1 VNTGV
6 QGGTFNLS
14 GSGNLTVGS
23 GSGLYIGRSD
33 NAGTANN
40 TTNLFNQTGGTASVS
55 TLAMG
60 GKTGGSTGVSSTLTL
75 TGGTFS
81 AGTFSVL
88 AAGNTNTA
96 VINIGGTADVT
107 LPALPTARGT
117 SSTATLNFDGGTLR
131 PAAASTTYISGLT
144 NAFILDG
151 GAKID
156 VASGNDIT
164 ITQNLL
170 TDVSST
176 GGGLTKDGVGS
187 LTLTGTN
194 TYTGV
199 TAVSAGKLVVN
210 GNISTSSLTT
220 VAATAALGGTGTVGA
235 VTISGIL
242 APGNSIGTITSI
254 GDVTWNDNDAWV
266 FELGTSASTLALAN
280 SGSSIQDMLN
290 ITGIGS
296 DFLKGSGSSFTFDFA
311 NTGAVG
317 FYKLVDWAGTS
328 NFSSSDFVA
337 TNLTSGLTGTFT
349 VDGGT
354 SALYLNV
361 VPEPRAALIGGLG
374 LLALLRRRR
383 E

>member
-1 VNTGV
+1 M
-6 QGGTFNLS
+6 
-14 GSGNLTVGS
+14 
-23 GSGLYIGRSD
+23 
-33 NAGTANN
+33 
-40 TTNLFNQTGGTASVS
+40 FNQTGGTASIS
-55 TLAMG
+55 TLTMG
-60 GKTGGSTGVSSTLTL
+60 GNAGGSTGVSSTLTL

-81 AGTFSVL
+81 ASAFTVL

-131 PAAASTTYISGLT
+131 PFAASTNYIGGLT
-144 NAFILDG
+144 NAFIKAG

-156 VASGNDIT
+156 VASGKDIT

-187 LTLTGTN
+187 LTLTGAN
-194 TYTGV
+194 TYTGA

-220 VAATAALGGTGTVGA
+220 VAATAG
-235 VTISGIL
+235 SGRNGHRRRGDHQRHSRSRQL
-242 APGNSIGTITSI
+242 HRHDHLHW
-254 GDVTWNDNDAWV
+254 DVTWNDNDAWV
-266 FELGTSASTLALAN
+266 FELGSSASTLALAN

-290 ITGIGS
+290 ITGLGS
-296 DFLKGSGSSFTFDFA
+296 DFLKGTGSSFTFDFA

-328 NFSSSDFVA
+328 NFSDGDFLA
-337 TNLTSGLTGTFT
+337 TNLTSGLTATFT

-361 VPEPRAALIGGLG
+361 VPEPNAAALVGGFG
-374 LLALLRRRR
+374 MLALLRRRR
-383 E
+383 R